1 MNHRIDVA
9 GWQEFRIGELFDII
23 KGRRLTKANMI
34 DGDIN
39 FIGSSSVNNGIT
51 ALIGNTEHVHPGGV
65 LTVCYNG
72 SVGETFY
79 QSEPFWASDD
89 VNILE
94 PKTEISRNSMLFIG
108 TVIRHL
114 GQYYN
119 WTDKWTRDVML
130 DTLISL
136 PVTTLGDP
144 DWGYMNTYMTRVM
157 GEMQEVANK
166 LIVEDFGKVAFDV
179 CGWQEFRIGE
189 LFDIIKGRRLTKA
202 NMIDGDIN
210 FIGSSSVNNGITALI
225 GNTEHVHPG
234 GVLTV
239 CYNGSVGETFYQS
252 EPFWAS
258 DDVNILEPKT
268 EISRNSMLFI
278 GTVIRHLGQ
287 YYNWTDK
294 WTRDVML
301 DTLISLPVTTLG
313 DPDWGYMNTYMTDI
327 FHEAQ
332 DMVSKLEKL

>member
-1 MNHRIDVA
+1 MIHRIDVA
-9 GWQEFRIGELFDII
+9 GWKEFRIGELFDII

-94 PKTEISRNSMLFIG
+94 PKTEISRNSMLFVG

-130 DTLISL
+130 ETLITLPITSLGNPDWEYMDSYMARVMDESFTMLDWLLNKNIAKNDIDTSSWREYSLKEDLGFNVFHGVRLNKAHRVDGAMPFVTAGAENRGVKQYIDTDRKTYINSITVDMFGNCFYHPYECCGDDNVYFFVNYNVSSFSKMFIATSINAQTSCIYNYKEQFRQPDADSLTVKL
-136 PVTTLGDP
+136 PVSASGNP
-144 DWGYMNTYMTRVM
+144 DWAYMDAYMSRIM
-157 GEMQEVANK
+157 NEVQIKVDK
-166 LIVEDFGKVAFDV
+166 L
-179 CGWQEFRIGE
+179 
-189 LFDIIKGRRLTKA
+189 
-202 NMIDGDIN
+202 N
-210 FIGSSSVNNGITALI
+210 
-225 GNTEHVHPG
+225 
-234 GVLTV
+234 
-239 CYNGSVGETFYQS
+239 
-252 EPFWAS
+252 
-258 DDVNILEPKT
+258 
-268 EISRNSMLFI
+268 
-278 GTVIRHLGQ
+278 
-287 YYNWTDK
+287 
-294 WTRDVML
+294 
-301 DTLISLPVTTLG
+301 LP
-313 DPDWGYMNTYMTDI
+313 
-327 FHEAQ
+327 
-332 DMVSKLEKL
+332 